1 MLIKFKRKI
10 KSLSHILWLILL
22 ITIIILVTNFHQIN
36 KNSQYGNLKKT
47 AKITMLEYKNAQK
60 MISNIRED
68 ISPEVFLC
76 SSTES
81 IGITKIWNFIK
92 KFEKIRKSRTLAI
105 FIF

>member
-1 MLIKFKRKI
+1 MADV
-10 KSLSHILWLILL
+10 
-22 ITIIILVTNFHQIN
+22 IIIN
-36 KNSQYGNLKKT
+36 KADGNLKNT
-47 AKITMLEYKNAQK
+47 AEITMLEYKNAQN

-92 KFEKIRKSRTLAI
+92 KFEKIRRDSGSFYKTRIQQQTKAIWRNIFSAKSGLY
-105 FIF
+105 